1 MATPAIPERIKA
13 GIWASAFCF
22 TISGE
27 NQSGNLGFGLLLYHQ
42 VAEQVG
48 VMRRPRAGYQEP
60 QEYVACQG
68 YQSVVSI
75 EAGDKRGAT
84 EQHNVQACP
93 HQRTKPKDRV
103 IIFVLHLPAVGQRSG
118 EPAFLQGARH
128 GGEDG
133 QHPYHAI
140 VGIIQQTGQDD
151 AEKQIE

>member
-1 MATPAIPERIKA
+1 
-13 GIWASAFCF
+13 
-22 TISGE
+22 
-27 NQSGNLGFGLLLYHQ
+27 
-42 VAEQVG
+42 
-48 VMRRPRAGYQEP
+48 MRRPRAGYQEP